1 MEPEIQCR
9 IRTTVVNILK
19 DADMSQ
25 ATEFKV
31 RVLAS
36 MRLGM
41 DLSDIE
47 HKKFV
52 RQVLESYLLSSA
64 EQIDDA
70 NEGETA
76 AKKEAEVDD
85 NGNRF
90 VCKLS
95 NRRSVT
101 VNEYMGRSLV
111 SIRDYYLKNGV
122 ELPSNKGKVS
132 AGCVPQSYFV
142 HRIKMLACYE
152 LTITL
157 TKE

>member
-1 MEPEIQCR
+1 
-9 IRTTVVNILK
+9 
-19 DADMSQ
+19 MSQ

-76 AKKEAEVDD
+76 TKKEAEVDD

-90 VCKLS
+90 VCKVIDCYLIS
-95 NRRSVT
+95 NFVPLFCTVESVLMET
-101 VNEYMGRSLV
+101 
-111 SIRDYYLKNGV
+111 
-122 ELPSNKGKVS
+122 
-132 AGCVPQSYFV
+132 AFFV
-142 HRIKMLACYE
+142 
-152 LTITL
+152 
-157 TKE
+157 

>member
-1 MEPEIQCR
+1 
-9 IRTTVVNILK
+9 
-19 DADMSQ
+19 MSQ

-76 AKKEAEVDD
+76 TKKEAEVDD

-122 ELPSNKGKVS
+122 ELPSNK
-132 AGCVPQSYFV
+132 
-142 HRIKMLACYE
+142 
-152 LTITL
+152 
-157 TKE
+157 